1 MPSVY
6 IDLLFVLNGCVDGLL
21 LSAVAVFRHLPHRRA
36 RFLLGTAVG
45 ALSSLVILLPA
56 LPAVL
61 LLLYDVAA
69 ATLMVFCTFSFAG
82 WRETGKTVGVLFFLS
97 ALFSGVSSLVQA
109 LLAPGGFYVFNGVVY
124 YDVSP
129 LLLLGCTL
137 LCYGVARVYAYFAAR
152 RVPPVKTLLLT
163 VENRGQTV
171 QFTALHDTGFSL
183 CDGFSGSPVV
193 LVDKATAAPLL
204 PADFG
209 KPGSGFRLV
218 PCHTVAGSGLLY
230 AFRPERL
237 TVAGK
242 GGEIPVSGTLLA
254 LSDQLQLES
263 FTALCGDD
271 IAKFCT

>member
-21 LSAVAVFRHLPHRRA
+21 LSAVAVFRHLPYRRT

-61 LLLYDVAA
+61 LLLYDIAA

-137 LCYGVARVYAYFAAR
+137 FCYGVARVYAYFAAR

-218 PCHTVAGSGLLY
+218 PCHTVAGNGLLY

-242 GGEIPVSGTLLA
+242 SGEIPVSGTLLA